1 MKYLIQANRLVAGDV
16 VLDPIKAENKN
27 VIVIGG
33 GDTGSDCIG
42 TANRQKAQNIINFRR
57 SLRPPDT
64 RPIAQ
69 PWPLY
74 PDVFY
79 VSSSHEEGADRRFAI
94 RPIDVLGNEKKQV
107 TQLKICHT
115 RKEQGRFVDIP
126 NSQETWD
133 ADLILL
139 AMGYRGPIQQGLI
152 QELIQKGLVFR
163 SVQQC
168 KGCIWYAKK
177 LLSYK
182 PKANIRLR

>member
-1 MKYLIQANRLVAGDV
+1 MLLKTKVHVGYDISGEELLANFDALVLALGAEDPIPLDIPGTHLEGVHYAMKYLIQANRLVAAGDV

-94 RPIDVLGNEKKQV
+94 RPLKVLGNEKNQV
-107 TQLKICHT
+107 TQLKICHHSQGT
-115 RKEQGRFVDIP
+115 RTI
-126 NSQETWD
+126 
-133 ADLILL
+133 
-139 AMGYRGPIQQGLI
+139 
-152 QELIQKGLVFR
+152 
-163 SVQQC
+163 C
-168 KGCIWYAKK
+168 
-177 LLSYK
+177 
-182 PKANIRLR
+182 